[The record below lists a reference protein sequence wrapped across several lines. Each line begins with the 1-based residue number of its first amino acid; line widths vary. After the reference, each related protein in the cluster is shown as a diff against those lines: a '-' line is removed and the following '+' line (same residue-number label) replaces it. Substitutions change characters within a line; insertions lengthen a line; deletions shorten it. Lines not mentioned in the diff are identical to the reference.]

1 VSPVLAQLS
10 SALLSSE
17 RRPLLASF
25 WPRRPWPLL
34 PVVAFSFQLQVSNL
48 RDLLL
53 PASFCLRS
61 PFISLILALSVALLP
76 IMPFTLPNF
85 HRLPLLLLLSDFFVF
100 SGDLRL
106 CVRLFSI

>member
-1 VSPVLAQLS
+1 VLAQLS
-10 SALLSSE
+10 SALPSSE

-48 RDLLL
+48 RDPLL

-85 HRLPLLLLLSDFFVF
+85 HRLPLVVALERLLRF
-100 SGDLRL
+100 
-106 CVRLFSI
+106 